1 MIINILFFT
10 VKVLE
15 KRHIIREKKA
25 QYVSR
30 EKEVLSRLNHPFFVR
45 LYFTFQ
51 DKEKLCILNTKTL
64 SRRYLLEASY
74 QAISISFP
82 NDIKEDNVVEE

>member
-1 MIINILFFT
+1 MSCALMGKNKINVVLLNVS

-15 KRHIIREKKA
+15 KRHIVREKKV

-51 DKEKLCILNTKTL
+51 DKEKLCILP
-64 SRRYLLEASY
+64 AV
-74 QAISISFP
+74 FG
-82 NDIKEDNVVEE
+82 D

>member
-1 MIINILFFT
+1 MVFDCKVSEDFHSLIIHSCIFVST

-45 LYFTFQ
+45 LFFTFQ
-51 DKEKLCILNTKTL
+51 DKEKLCILAAKAL
-64 SRRYLLEASY
+64 S
-74 QAISISFP
+74 
-82 NDIKEDNVVEE
+82 K